1 MHCLIRFM
9 IALALSQPAA
19 GPFSSEE
26 IALAQIM
33 QGEAHHRFMGDDFT
47 GAYYVGWVARNR
59 LESGK
64 YGETYAEIQGGFN
77 GTSHSPPRWEYLD
90 LARLVLSGNGD
101 LTQGALYVFS
111 QQDVERL
118 GFAEERATLTIR
130 ASEHRA
136 LLFFAEW
143 PEDNG

>member
-9 IALALSQPAA
+9 MTLALLQPAA
-19 GPFSSEE
+19 APFSSEE

-33 QGEAHHRFMGDDFT
+33 QGEAHHRFMGGDFT
-47 GAYYVGWVARNR
+47 GAYCVGWVARNR

-64 YGETYAEIQGGFN
+64 YGETYAEIQSGFN
-77 GTSHSPPRWEYLD
+77 GTNQSSPRWEYLD
-90 LARLVLSGNGD
+90 LARLVLIDEGD
-101 LTQGALYVFS
+101 PTQGALYVFS

-118 GFAEERATLTIR
+118 GFAEEKATLIIR
-130 ASEHRA
+130 ASEQRA

-143 PEDNG
+143 PEG